1 MKTVINMMVL
11 LLLLS
16 SGCSAASKQEIIKQ
30 NENKYYTI
38 VILENGVIR
47 KKNILKDKNAK
58 SGFNAYSADHLDS
71 KEGIIIKFKNSSK
84 VSINEFEIKYSLK
97 LKEKL
102 VIGYYIF
109 SNESSSSDIE
119 IVSQIIN
126 NESNIKT
133 VKPNWKMKNIIYWFI
148 LGVLAASVLVSCT
161 NGVLCFTNNK
171 MVSRT
176 TT

>member
-47 KKNILKDKNAK
+47 KKNILKDKNTK

-71 KEGIIIKFKNSSK
+71 QDGIIVKFENSSK
-84 VSINEFEIKYSLK
+84 VSINEFEIKYSIK

-109 SNESSSSDIE
+109 SNESSNSDIE
-119 IVSQIIN
+119 IVSKIIN

-133 VKPNWKMKNIIYWFI
+133 VKPNWKMKNIIY
-148 LGVLAASVLVSCT
+148 
-161 NGVLCFTNNK
+161 
-171 MVSRT
+171 
-176 TT
+176 